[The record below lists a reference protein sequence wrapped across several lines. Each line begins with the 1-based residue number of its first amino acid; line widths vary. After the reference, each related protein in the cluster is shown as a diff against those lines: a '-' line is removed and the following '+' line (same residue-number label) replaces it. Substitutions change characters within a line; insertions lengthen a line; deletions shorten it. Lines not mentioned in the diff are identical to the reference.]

1 MTKRNISYNRT
12 AIVNRSGEVSSLTI
26 SRAITIGALTENI
39 TPMILEE
46 NEDYRPDNFF
56 VIPTSEGEIKVVL
69 ANSLGEEYL
78 ITEAEVSAN
87 LGVPIPYLIKEVIM
101 DGTTAELN
109 IGW

>member
-1 MTKRNISYNRT
+1 MKI
-12 AIVNRSGEVSSLTI
+12 IDL
-26 SRAITIGALTENI
+26 IT
-39 TPMILEE
+39 
-46 NEDYRPDNFF
+46 FF

-87 LGVPIPYLIKEVIM
+87 LGVPIPYLIKEVI

>member
-1 MTKRNISYNRT
+1 M
-12 AIVNRSGEVSSLTI
+12 
-26 SRAITIGALTENI
+26 
-39 TPMILEE
+39 LEE